1 MYFQWR
7 IDIWC
12 LGNYLAMT
20 LTSILVCDKQCLTF
34 HCRVSVLFV
43 RWDSL
48 GGSGQ
53 SGVLLWV
60 VKAPTSEHEPFTE
73 LHTAFTLRKANTHK
87 FSTNSSFKITNTKFN
102 RNSEWLQLIVHSRCI
117 LSLIELMTL
126 TLLTTAELLE
136 QEQSTAVLYSILY
149 YTTIKS

>member
-1 MYFQWR
+1 M
-7 IDIWC
+7 
-12 LGNYLAMT
+12 GNFLAMA
-20 LTSILVCDKQCLTF
+20 LTSILVRDSALTF

-73 LHTAFTLRKANTHK
+73 LHTAFTLRKTNTHK
-87 FSTNSSFKITNTKFN
+87 FRRHSSFKVNYTAFIAETVRGK
-102 RNSEWLQLIVHSRCI
+102 
-117 LSLIELMTL
+117 
-126 TLLTTAELLE
+126 TLLCVPQKIDLGRN
-136 QEQSTAVLYSILY
+136 
-149 YTTIKS
+149 